1 VKKQR
6 IAMLGDSLTYRFE
19 GLHTVPDCE
28 MHNFGMDGAV
38 TGDVLAGLGRVLAIR
53 PDKIFLQIG
62 INDVLSL
69 YCLWSEAEPD
79 LRAALEGI
87 ARTHAAIC
95 LDLRRKTPQ
104 SALHVCSLMP
114 VACGIDSCGRANKA
128 IRMLNGMY
136 EKTARD
142 AGAIFI
148 NLYDKVADG
157 DGGLGADYDLDG
169 VHLRSAA
176 YAVWLETLLP
186 FLR

>member
-1 VKKQR
+1 VKQQR
-6 IAMLGDSLTYRFE
+6 IAMLGDSLTYRFDR
-19 GLHTVPDCE
+19 LHTVPDCE

-38 TGDVLAGLGRVLAIR
+38 TGDVLAGLGRVFAVR

-62 INDVLSL
+62 INDVLSM

-79 LRAALEGI
+79 LRASLEGI
-87 ARTHAAIC
+87 AGRHETIC
-95 LDLRRKTPQ
+95 LTLRRGAPQ
-104 SALHVCSLMP
+104 SALHVCSLLP
-114 VACGIDSCGRANKA
+114 VACGIDSYGRANKA

-142 AGAIFI
+142 TGAVFI
-148 NLYDKVADG
+148 NLYEKVADA

-169 VHLRSAA
+169 VHLRPAA
-176 YAVWLETLLP
+176 YAVWLEALLP